1 MDIVEKARVF
11 ARAAH
16 AAVGQRRKYTGE
28 EYVYHPME
36 VATIVQGAGGDVNMI
51 TAAILHDVLEDTGV
65 TEDILRDEFGDD
77 ITDLVK
83 WLSDV
88 SKPEDGNRAA
98 RKQIDREHSAAAPAR
113 AQTIKCFDLWSNTRS
128 IAAHDKDFAKV
139 YLVEKRA
146 LLAVLTKAWPEAL
159 AAAYS
164 VLEDAEADLQLPK

>member
-1 MDIVEKARVF
+1 MDIVERARIF

-28 EYVYHPME
+28 EYIYHPME

-51 TAAILHDVLEDTGV
+51 AAAILHDVIEDTQV
-65 TEDILRDEFGDD
+65 TEEILREEFGDD
-77 ITDLVK
+77 ITELVG

-98 RKQIDREHSAAAPAR
+98 RKAIDREHSAMAPAR

-128 IAAHDKDFAKV
+128 ITEHDKDFAKV
-139 YLVEKRA
+139 YLKEKRLLLEVLIKA
-146 LLAVLTKAWPEAL
+146 DPTARQAAYDSLLAGER
-159 AAAYS
+159 
-164 VLEDAEADLQLPK
+164 DLQFSK

>member
-28 EYVYHPME
+28 EYIYHPME

-51 TAAILHDVLEDTGV
+51 AAAILHDVIEDTEV
-65 TEDILRDEFGDD
+65 TEEIVREEFGDD
-77 ITDLVK
+77 IADLVM
-83 WLSDV
+83 WLTDV

-98 RKQIDREHSAAAPAR
+98 RKKIDREHSAAAPAR

-128 IAAHDKDFAKV
+128 IVEHDKDFARV

-146 LLAVLTKAWPEAL
+146 LLAVLTQAWPEAL

-164 VLEDAEADLQLPK
+164 VLEKSEADLQLSK